1 MIFTIHYIRGIAA
14 LLVVLFHFRADL
26 NKVYTQQDLGDL
38 LFGSGMAGVDLFF
51 IISGFIIVVSTSR
64 VESNSGV
71 KFILRRVFRIY
82 PLLIFSVFMFWILM
96 TDMKSFT
103 LLFKSIVPMQ
113 LNYNEPSPYYGYN
126 MLNPAWTLTYE
137 IYFYA
142 VFFVG
147 MLISHRYMAIISSSL
162 ILLTM
167 VAVQKYYGHLFIN
180 ANLSVDA
187 SPDNSLLPLIKL
199 ASSPMLIE
207 FVIGMVLAEL
217 YIKIPAAR
225 SRVNLW
231 PIVLLGCTIYFI
243 LFASK
248 AYFSH
253 GILGFGAW
261 SLFVIIPFLIYEKT
275 AEVKPNRILAFLGDI
290 SYPLYITHIVTAVI
304 VSNYNAYVP
313 AYSYATGVSM
323 LLIYLTC
330 SILFAYICHVF
341 IEKPMHRLSRSI
353 IRQLDSK
360 RVHL

>member
-26 NKVYTQQDLGDL
+26 NKVYSQQDLGDL

-64 VESNSGV
+64 IESNSGI

-82 PLLIFSVFMFWILM
+82 PLLIFSVFMFWVLM

-103 LLFKSIVPMQ
+103 LLFKSMLPMQ

-142 VFFVG
+142 IFFVG
-147 MLISHRYMAIISSSL
+147 MSISHKYRSIISSSL
-162 ILLTM
+162 ILVIM
-167 VAVQKYYGHLFIN
+167 ASVQKFYGPWFID
-180 ANLSVDA
+180 ANLSVNA
-187 SPDNSLLPLIKL
+187 SPDNGFLPLIKL

-207 FVIGMVLAEL
+207 FVIGIALAEL
-217 YIKIPAAR
+217 YMKIPATR
-225 SRVNLW
+225 LRVNVW
-231 PIVLLGCTIYFI
+231 PVVLLGCTIYFI
-243 LFASK
+243 LFSSK

-253 GILGFGAW
+253 GILGFGTW
-261 SLFVIIPFLIYEKT
+261 SLFLIIPFLLYEKT
-275 AEVKPNRILAFLGDI
+275 ADVKPSRILAFLGDI

-330 SILFAYICHVF
+330 SILFAYVCHVF
-341 IEKPMHRLSRSI
+341 IEKPMHRISRKI
-353 IRQLDSK
+353 IRRFDT
-360 RVHL
+360 